1 MSVGDYLICILDG
14 FNYYL
19 HASNSY
25 SCAQFIEAL
34 FIFYPNYRFP
44 VFEMTEWWPKCERGT
59 SGTCT

>member
-14 FNYYL
+14 FNYHL

-34 FIFYPNYRFP
+34 FIFYPNYRLP
-44 VFEMTEWWPKCERGT
+44 VFEMTERWPKCE
-59 SGTCT
+59 